1 MNTSAQPS
9 EMEIEEAVSWP
20 VVSRVTA
27 RKTAQPGF
35 HNLYIFIPASEEAAF
50 PGNNEF
56 LPRSGMPSLADG
68 PQPARLS
75 DPLTWLLSELVSSQ
89 LLPGHWGQ

>member
-9 EMEIEEAVSWP
+9 EMEIEEAGPWP

-35 HNLYIFIPASEEAAF
+35 HNLYIFIPGSEELAF
-50 PGNNEF
+50 PDNNEF
-56 LPRSGMPSLADG
+56 LSRSGVPSLADG
-68 PQPARLS
+68 PQPAHHS
-75 DPLTWLLSELVSSQ
+75 DPLTWLSFELLSSQ
-89 LLPGHWGQ
+89 LLPVHWGQ